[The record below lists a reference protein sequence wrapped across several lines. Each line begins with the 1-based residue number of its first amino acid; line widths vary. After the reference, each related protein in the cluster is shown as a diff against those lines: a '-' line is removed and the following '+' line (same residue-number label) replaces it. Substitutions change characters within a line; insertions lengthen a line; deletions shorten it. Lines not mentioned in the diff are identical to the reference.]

1 MPGWR
6 IRRRHPGRDGRQVRY
21 LGSVLEVTLAT
32 ELGDIFVVSP
42 DVEHWWQP
50 GDKTTLRLLGHGISV
65 VAA

>member
-50 GDKTTLRLLGHGISV
+50 GD
-65 VAA
+65 